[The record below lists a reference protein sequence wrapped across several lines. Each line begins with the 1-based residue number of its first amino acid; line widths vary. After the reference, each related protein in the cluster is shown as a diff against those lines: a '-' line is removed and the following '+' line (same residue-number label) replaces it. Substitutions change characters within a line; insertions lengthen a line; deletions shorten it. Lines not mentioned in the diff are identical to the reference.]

1 MMLPPGWHAVARPGG
16 APWLPAQ
23 VVSRPVVSRGVPWR
37 PKTGVL
43 TQIPSVPI
51 RDVPHPWLEL
61 IKRFLGGVKFKAAFP
76 LN

>member
-1 MMLPPGWHAVARPGG
+1 MSMRRACPLPRIFVPGN
-16 APWLPAQ
+16 
-23 VVSRPVVSRGVPWR
+23 VSRGVPWR